1 MVATVVG
8 VLCKE
13 KDRYRSV
20 VSVLWPFRRSADCRI
35 QKKVE
40 TQPQLVYFHATT
52 FYKSHGQDFDC
63 QKQPAITPVDF
74 LPYDHE
80 DGLLMVAPLIIGSE
94 TCGPLTATYALGRCS
109 RDPIQHDPFFC
120 QV

>member
-20 VSVLWPFRRSADCRI
+20 VSVLWPLRRSADCRI

-63 QKQPAITPVDF
+63 QNQPTITPVHF
-74 LPYDHE
+74 FE
-80 DGLLMVAPLIIGSE
+80 DGWPSHSYPADHWFPLVA
-94 TCGPLTATYALGRCS
+94 AYALG
-109 RDPIQHDPFFC
+109 
-120 QV
+120 